1 MFANLFYKLDGIFVK
16 FKHRPRVYYFKVLI
30 DACYIFKHLAVQ
42 PEIFDEANFLFG
54 IKGQTVESIRNDIE
68 LGLKYFE
75 RICINIMCENSTS
88 VKPDK
93 ELIKAFIKEI
103 YPIYK
108 DNDRADI
115 LINNTDFGVG
125 D

>member
-1 MFANLFYKLDGIFVK
+1 MQRKIK
-16 FKHRPRVYYFKVLI
+16 ESSP
-30 DACYIFKHLAVQ
+30 AVIA
-42 PEIFDEANFLFG
+42 ENFDEANFLFG
-54 IKGQTVESIRNDIE
+54 IKGQTAETMQNDIE

-75 RICINIMCENSTS
+75 RICVNIMCDNTTG

-93 ELIKAFIKEI
+93 SGIKEFMQKV

-108 DNDRADI
+108 DNKRTDI